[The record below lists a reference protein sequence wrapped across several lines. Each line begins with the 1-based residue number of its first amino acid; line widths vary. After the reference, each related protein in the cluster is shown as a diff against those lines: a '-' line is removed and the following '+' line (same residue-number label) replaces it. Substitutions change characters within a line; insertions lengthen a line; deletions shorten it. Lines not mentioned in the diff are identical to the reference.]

1 MRTTVR
7 RTRGQKPC
15 LGLGVM
21 RPESVLE
28 KEAAFQ
34 SPEPGGKAALNR
46 VDGSMT
52 GKAPDAM

>member
-1 MRTTVR
+1 MLDTIYLKK
-7 RTRGQKPC
+7 G
-15 LGLGVM
+15 
-21 RPESVLE
+21 